1 MRADLAEGEVL
12 LGRFSLI
19 RALDVEGASHLWIAE
34 DADLSERVALRILDP
49 GLATDRGRQERMRAA
64 CRKARQLRHPH
75 IVPVFDFHRDG
86 ATYFISRGYIEGEN
100 LTGLRSRPP
109 SELAA
114 TLGPVLDALEYA
126 HREGAVHGNLKATK
140 ILIDRQGTARIAD
153 FLIAGALLDTVH
165 PVGGPADDAA
175 RWREEDLEAL
185 ADLGPGID
193 PASSEQEPRVV
204 SIAPIAPIAPIV
216 LGGGGSAAP
225 VPASSGGLRPER
237 RSGVGLAFLGLLV
250 VALGVV
256 FWLPR
261 WVDPG
266 AAPEP
271 TEASNVP
278 APPQPA
284 TADPQDELE
293 ARRVLGEVLGRR
305 DDLAERGAA
314 TWGSE
319 AFRAAEARVAAGE
332 QAQLES
338 NPGAAVEHYQ
348 QALDDFAALAGVA
361 EQRLSEALESAALA
375 LEEWETA
382 VAMRQYEIA
391 LTIDP
396 GNSAATSGLEDA
408 RALARAQSLLEVGER
423 HEREGDLEQAR
434 AAYTEASSV
443 APDWEAARNALDRLE
458 AELADSEYSRRIA
471 LTVAALAGNDLAAA
485 RREVAAALALRPES
499 SEARDLRRRVDQKRL
514 EVEIAQGRRRAE
526 TFEAKEE
533 WRAAA
538 EQYRALL
545 ELDAQLTFALEGFDR
560 TDRLASLSERFD
572 AWIARPGLLYD
583 PRVRS
588 EAQQLLE
595 SARKLEDPGPRL
607 RSRIEQVTALERAA
621 STPVPV
627 TFESDGLT
635 EVQIQRVGTL
645 GAFARREVPLKPGT
659 YVIMGIRRGFRDVR
673 RTVSVVPGAAPPTV
687 VVRCV
692 EEI

>member
-19 RALDVEGASHLWIAE
+19 RALDADGASHLWIAE
-34 DADLSERVALRILDP
+34 DADLAERVALRILDP

-86 ATYFISRGYIEGEN
+86 ATCFISRGYIEGEN
-100 LTGLRSRPP
+100 LTGLRGRPP
-109 SELAA
+109 SEIAA

-140 ILIDRQGTARIAD
+140 ILIDRQGRARIAD
-153 FLIAGALLDTVH
+153 FLIAGALLDTIH
-165 PVGGPADDAA
+165 PVGGPSDDAA

-185 ADLGPGID
+185 AALGPGID
-193 PASSEQEPRVV
+193 PVASEPESRV
-204 SIAPIAPIAPIV
+204 APIAPIANAPIV
-216 LGGGGSAAP
+216 LRDGHGAVP
-225 VPASSGGLRPER
+225 EPASSGGLRFER
-237 RSGVGLAFLGLLV
+237 RSGVGWAFLGLLV

-271 TEASNVP
+271 TEARNLP
-278 APPQPA
+278 ASPQPA
-284 TADPQDELE
+284 AANPQADLE
-293 ARRVLGEVLGRR
+293 ARRLLGEALGRR

-348 QALDDFAALAGVA
+348 QALRDFAGLVGVA
-361 EQRLSEALESAALA
+361 EQRLSEALESGAAA
-375 LEEWETA
+375 LEEWDATA
-382 VAMRQYEIA
+382 AMSQYEAA
-391 LTIDP
+391 LNIDP
-396 GNSAATSGLEDA
+396 SNAAATSGLEDA
-408 RALARAQSLLEVGER
+408 RALARAQSLLEGGER
-423 HEREGDLEQAR
+423 HERAGDLEPAR
-434 AAYTEASSV
+434 AAYAEASSA

-471 LTVAALAGNDLAAA
+471 RTVAALASNDLAAA
-485 RREVAAALALRPES
+485 RREVAAAHALRPES
-499 SEARDLRRRVDQKRL
+499 SEARDLRGRIDQKRL

-526 TFEAKEE
+526 SFEAKEE

-545 ELDAQLTFALEGFDR
+545 QLDAQLTFALEGFER
-560 TDRLASLSERFD
+560 TDRRASLSERFD

-588 EAQQLLE
+588 EAQQLLA
-595 SARKLEDPGPRL
+595 SARKLQDPGPRL
-607 RSRIEQVTALERAA
+607 RSRIEQVAALERAA

-673 RTVSVVPGAAPPTV
+673 QTVSVAPGAAPPTV